1 MKLFEVAR
9 DIRKALN
16 WKLGYGRGQA
26 GRNDRCPWW
35 ADRLA
40 FAVAYAGAGSCWQA
54 AAGGLTARAAED
66 ARQSDSV
73 QRRGATNASD

>member
-40 FAVAYAGAGSCWQA
+40 FAVAYMQGRA
-54 AAGGLTARAAED
+54 AAGKPRRA
-66 ARQSDSV
+66 
-73 QRRGATNASD
+73 G